1 MEGSQSPNNG
11 ELPMDDM
18 ARQFT
23 ANKDPT
29 ISDINWLKDQLEM
42 CWKQIEAINRQEDH
56 EANQLMLP
64 YLYERVTRITSHLD
78 HMRYN

>member
-1 MEGSQSPNNG
+1 
-11 ELPMDDM
+11 MDDM

-23 ANKDPT
+23 VNKDPT

-42 CWKQIEAINRQEDH
+42 CWRQIEGINEQGDEQ
-56 EANQLMLP
+56 ANQLMLP
-64 YLYERVTRITSHLD
+64 YLYERVVRIKSHLD